1 MTQTLLLSPPS
12 LEYSQNYFPFS
23 SLSQLS
29 KHPINFGVLL
39 TFSFGDH
46 GVRKSFYCTFS
57 KTPNW
62 LKLELDFK
70 GTWHIQH
77 TIAGFPVKA
86 SEYIIRIIFSVHS
99 KHAVSP
105 ELSPSL
111 KYHATADLKADK
123 EIKNVFNKYKEG
135 SPGIVWLLG
144 QTVMLRTYW
153 KNHTYQWLR

>member
-23 SLSQLS
+23 SPSQLS
-29 KHPINFGVLL
+29 KHAINFGVLL

-62 LKLELDFK
+62 LKLELDFD
-70 GTWHIQH
+70 GTWHIKH

-123 EIKNVFNKYKEG
+123 EIKDCVYIRASQQRIDNPVFPAKKG
-135 SPGIVWLLG
+135 LMIQCSG
-144 QTVMLRTYW
+144 
-153 KNHTYQWLR
+153 

>member
-111 KYHATADLKADK
+111 KYHATADLKADT
-123 EIKNVFNKYKEG
+123 EIKDCVYIRARQQHIDNPVFPAKKVWCSSAVDRG
-135 SPGIVWLLG
+135 S
-144 QTVMLRTYW
+144 
-153 KNHTYQWLR
+153 K

>member
-29 KHPINFGVLL
+29 NSTFKASDQLLYVLL

-62 LKLELDFK
+62 LKLELDFN

-77 TIAGFPVKA
+77 TIDGFPVKA

-111 KYHATADLKADK
+111 KYHATADLKADT
-123 EIKNVFNKYKEG
+123 EIKDCVYIRARQQRIDNPAFHAKKG
-135 SPGIVWLLG
+135 L
-144 QTVMLRTYW
+144 ML
-153 KNHTYQWLR
+153 QCSG